1 MGFSDAVRS
10 VLTNYATF
18 RGRAPRS
25 EFWWFVLFT
34 LIANLVL
41 GLVDSLIV
49 APILGFSPFSDN
61 GARPLSALFSL
72 AIFVPSLAVGARRL
86 HDTGRSAWWLL
97 IGLVPLI
104 GWLIFVYFAAQRSEA
119 VTTEYGPPP
128 LGRGETYR

>member
-1 MGFSDAVRS
+1 MNFTAAVRS
-10 VLTNYATF
+10 VFSNYANF

-41 GLVDSLIV
+41 SIIDSLIV

-72 AIFVPSLAVGARRL
+72 GVFIPSLAVGARRL

-104 GWLIFVYFAAQRSEA
+104 GWLIFVYFAVQPSEE
-119 VTTEYGPPP
+119 VTNEYGRPP

>member
-1 MGFSDAVRS
+1 MNFTQSVHSVFSH
-10 VLTNYATF
+10 YATF

-34 LIANLVL
+34 LIANLAL
-41 GLVDSLIV
+41 SIVDSLIV

-97 IGLVPLI
+97 VGLIPLI
-104 GWLIFVYFAAQRSEA
+104 GWLIFVYFAVQPSEQ
-119 VTTEYGPPP
+119 VTNEYGPPP
-128 LGRGETYR
+128 VERPPSSR